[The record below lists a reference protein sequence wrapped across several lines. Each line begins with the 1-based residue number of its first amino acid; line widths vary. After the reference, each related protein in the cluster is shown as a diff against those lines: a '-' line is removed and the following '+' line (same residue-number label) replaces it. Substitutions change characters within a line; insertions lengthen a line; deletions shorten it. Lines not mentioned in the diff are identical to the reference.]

1 VCFTERERER
11 EMLGFKRRGSVR
23 ASEKEIGEIADR
35 IGGNSE
41 GGRLFGLALFVSKEK
56 ERGRFLF

>member
-1 VCFTERERER
+1 MCFTERERER

-41 GGRLFGLALFVSKEK
+41 IGRAHV
-56 ERGRFLF
+56 